1 MSMTV
6 ILASAG
12 AVALASYVQALS
24 GFGFGLAAIP
34 LLSIVLG
41 PRDAVVIASILS
53 IASSVGVAWKGRAHV
68 DRPAVRLFFLSNLLG
83 MPLGLVAFGAMS
95 ESGLRLAIG
104 AATLVSVALLAGG
117 WRLAHRSVP
126 LDIGAG
132 IVSGALGTSVGA
144 SGPPVVFAMTA
155 RGMASDVQRPTL
167 STVFACQNVVTVP
180 LLLAF
185 FGGDGATFRYS
196 LGAMLGLAAILL
208 VAVSAG
214 LAAGHGVAG
223 RMSESHFR
231 GLTFGLLIVSA
242 TLSLV
247 AGFTG

>member
-53 IASSVGVAWKGRAHV
+53 IASSVGVAWKGRSQV

-144 SGPPVVFAMTA
+144 SG
-155 RGMASDVQRPTL
+155 
-167 STVFACQNVVTVP
+167 
-180 LLLAF
+180 
-185 FGGDGATFRYS
+185 
-196 LGAMLGLAAILL
+196 AMLGLAAILL

-214 LAAGHGVAG
+214 LATGHGVAG